1 VARTGAELA
10 TQPQLKKYTD
20 TQRIFVVL
28 SAMIEKTMQAIA
40 EGDVAAARQ
49 GLTMDDE
56 IDDLYQQI
64 QRELLTYMM
73 ENPKV
78 ITTALRLMNVGRYL
92 ERLGDHLENVNEH
105 TIFWLTGERL

>member
-1 VARTGAELA
+1 
-10 TQPQLKKYTD
+10 
-20 TQRIFVVL
+20 
-28 SAMIEKTMQAIA
+28 
-40 EGDVAAARQ
+40 
-49 GLTMDDE
+49 
-56 IDDLYQQI
+56 
-64 QRELLTYMM
+64 M